1 MAYNHIQT
9 SHANGLWDST
19 ANSAPASYGLAQHGP
34 NRSGDLSS
42 HKSGGRRRRKTSTY
56 AMNIDTPVNDYQ
68 TGSNKSYSTMQPQQ
82 QNHEHAPTQENG
94 YYSYATT
101 TAQMVD
107 PWTFNHATLL
117 ANLSQLPPDLL
128 SLLLPQLSQA
138 QQQQNPQLAAQNI
151 SALAA
156 AAAAAAAAATA
167 TVVPVGAAQMQHS
180 LHGDHTFAGPVVS
193 LQQLP
198 QQGAA
203 SVNNPSN
210 MVLPSISSFTQH
222 AQQPGMASL
231 ANGQQQQQFDFNQ
244 VNSIQQPLHSFNGYS
259 GNMYYANSS
268 FQQLMVPPPSP
279 NILSYYTTDPTQW
292 MSLLGQHAYQPQA
305 YHYDYPLPPHQLP
318 FSFSGQQQQQ
328 QQSAFGLAQMQKN
341 DPAMAAVAA
350 AAAAQGG
357 ATANGPGMLLTQ
369 QYTPKAATNLNNM
382 AVAAAA
388 SGQYSQPAANGGAM
402 AYHTAQPAVQFN
414 IQQQQQGDASYQ
426 PAQRMSSLANHSL
439 LTQTSS
445 LGRAEFASQAFPKP
459 LGTGIHSQHGTE
471 LHGGQGAQY
480 PTSALMGGADLLS
493 TFQQPLQQQQHQQSH
508 VPGAQAFGGIHA
520 SQMAPALNRYTGSTG
535 YGSTML
541 NSSYTRPQ
549 SYSGSR
555 VNGSGHSSYSQMM
568 LANKTRHDAASAF
581 GGTTFAGNAKPLH
594 SAATVP
600 YLAATA
606 TTLGAV
612 GAAVGNAADFVP
624 GTCVKRRQA
633 LSDTM
638 RDHILQTA
646 HQIYSTNPRNP
657 VLIEMLLCLHQ
668 LHPKHLSTLLLLAC
682 AYFSNNQPD
691 KSLEYNELI
700 LEIDPN
706 YVEAMFHIG
715 MTHRNM
721 GKSAE
726 AESWWWQAVKLRPGY
741 WDAIENLMGVLLNPA
756 LPTNVTKKP
765 DSEAGNQQVQQQQT
779 NASRC
784 REVLELCEFVESSL
798 RIGESQS
805 KHGSG
810 MVSRYQ
816 VPDKQI
822 LRLVSLLHTKGNLN
836 FALGDIAGARRS
848 YEKAMEVVLGG
859 YTFDEIIVRIA
870 YAGSQEG
877 INQMFHQ
884 QLNNPQ
890 PLTHSLDIRNL
901 PLTLLAPESAVRIL
915 QVIFPETGGILPGLV
930 ALASKPSAGS
940 QLQHANQ
947 MAANIMLLLAK
958 MHQDHAFVKQPL
970 SIVLPLYYLSLAL
983 IPSPSTCN
991 NLGIIL
997 SAIPSP
1003 STPTMVPSLQGG
1015 HQAAQAPMG
1024 TALAMQYY
1032 THGLTLDSR
1041 HPHLYTNLGSLL
1053 KDLGYLAEAVRMYE
1067 KAVEFSPTFD
1077 VALANL
1083 GNAIKDMGRVQDS
1096 VPWYLRAV
1104 QASPNFVEAVCG
1116 LANAMAGVCDWRAR
1130 DGLYTEIAVRWR
1142 ASALASDETAVKIFR
1157 VMSRGKRPNTKEF
1170 AGKLRQLMNYIRAPS
1185 PKLADGAVDKRRGWM
1200 NRVIEIADQQ
1210 LSEGKQWGRGL
1221 LLVQPAADEAA
1232 SASGQ
1237 GVGLARPSSSLLW
1250 FLDGLCK
1257 LLPTRTTCPLSP
1269 LTQFLHHARDLVR
1282 EVNSAASDNSALSES
1297 VLRGWRYLAR
1307 QIRNEGGWAMRLV
1320 ERAMI
1325 VLQRQWY
1332 WDVQHRKQSAI
1343 EALSRPHDSAYQR
1356 PTLPAGMVAPGVP
1369 TVLPFHTFTY
1379 PLDAREIRLI
1389 SHRNAMRVSFTT
1401 LGGSAPWLPAHVYP
1415 PPSPPEPHIRIGYVS
1430 SDFNNHPLSH
1440 LMQSVFGMHN
1450 RRKFTVFCYATTPP
1464 DGTEHRQKVEQGA
1477 DVFLNCSS
1485 WSTQRIVEQIVS
1497 DKIHILANLNG
1508 YTKGARNEVFAARPA
1523 PVLVALMGFAG
1534 TLGAG
1539 WCDYVVTDPI
1549 VCPPWTVRSE
1559 VRAERHRR
1567 ANGKPA
1573 GGRPEM
1579 QEIGRNRSLGHNA
1592 FEKCEMVE
1600 RTAHMVLSDSCDNAS
1615 DAGSEAMHD
1624 GEVDRDRDQDQDQ
1637 DQIAPGS
1644 QLRMGRAARQ
1654 REWEEELRWDAG
1666 ELDPEEDGAQTGEL
1680 PAFAAGTDAEADV
1693 RRRADEAGV
1702 NDWVYTERMMYMP
1715 HTYFVNDYRQGFR
1728 EDEELREA
1736 QSAEELWM
1744 AEQDARYKMR
1754 RELFPQLSDDVF
1766 IFANFN
1772 QLYKI
1777 DPTLFRLWLRILE
1790 RVPNSIIWLLRF
1802 PAAGEEH
1809 LHRVAVEWAGED
1821 VARRVVF
1828 TDVAPKHMH
1837 IKRGRIA
1844 DAFLDT
1850 TECNAHTT
1858 AVDILWSGTPVL
1870 TWPRHEH
1877 KLCSRVAASVACA
1890 TGQGRQMV
1898 VSSADEYVDRA
1909 VEWAQRSSHEYRY
1922 DYPSPGKPAILDAD
1936 PQTGLVKHCICHG
1949 PTMDIRLQLF
1959 MARDSS
1965 RLFDT
1970 QRWTRN
1976 LEKGYEEAWRRW
1988 VTGEDEVGGD
1998 EEEHFAQ
2005 NHSQPSE
2012 STQPD
2017 SDASLDK
2024 SARRKARWS
2033 RRIAQQIDAELATP
2047 TGRQRSVYAPR
2058 GGSIWI
2064 CDDDDAMPSQ
2074 TWVHE
2079 MLSW

>member
-1 MAYNHIQT
+1 MQT
-9 SHANGLWDST
+9 
-19 ANSAPASYGLAQHGP
+19 
-34 NRSGDLSS
+34 
-42 HKSGGRRRRKTSTY
+42 
-56 AMNIDTPVNDYQ
+56 
-68 TGSNKSYSTMQPQQ
+68 QQ
-82 QNHEHAPTQENG
+82 QNHEQTPTQENG

-101 TAQMVD
+101 TAHIVD
-107 PWTFNHATLL
+107 PWSFNHATLL

-128 SLLLPQLSQA
+128 SSLLPRLSQA
-138 QQQQNPQLAAQNI
+138 QQQQDPQIAAQKM

-156 AAAAAAAAATA
+156 AAVAAAAAATA
-167 TVVPVGAAQMQHS
+167 GPMGTAQTQQAQHS
-180 LHGDHTFAGPVVS
+180 MHTDHTFAGPVVP
-193 LQQLP
+193 LQQRP
-198 QQGAA
+198 QQGEA
-203 SVNNPSN
+203 SVNDPSN

-231 ANGQQQQQFDFNQ
+231 PNGQLQQQH
-244 VNSIQQPLHSFNGYS
+244 HSLNGYS
-259 GNMYYANSS
+259 GNMFHGNSS
-268 FQQLMVPPPSP
+268 LQPLILPPPSP
-279 NILSYYTTDPTQW
+279 NILSYYTTDPMQW

-328 QQSAFGLAQMQKN
+328 QSAFGLAHMQKN
-341 DPAMAAVAA
+341 DPALATVAAAAAAA

-357 ATANGPGMLLTQ
+357 GAANGPGMLLTQ
-369 QYTPKAATNLNNM
+369 QYTPQAANNLASNQNNM
-382 AVAAAA
+382 AAVAAAQIVAAAAAA
-388 SGQYSQPAANGGAM
+388 SGQYSQSAGNGGTM
-402 AYHTAQPAVQFN
+402 AYHALQPTMQFN
-414 IQQQQQGDASYQ
+414 SQQQQQQANASYQ
-426 PAQRMSSLANHSL
+426 PAQRTSSLVNHPL
-439 LTQTSS
+439 LTQPSS
-445 LGRAEFASQAFPKP
+445 LNRPEFASQAFPKP
-459 LGTGIHSQHGTE
+459 LGAGVHSQHGTE
-471 LHGGQGAQY
+471 MHGGQNTQY
-480 PTSALMGGADLLS
+480 PTSALASGADLLS
-493 TFQQPLQQQQHQQSH
+493 TFQQPQQQQQSI
-508 VPGAQAFGGIHA
+508 VPGAQGFGGFQA
-520 SQMAPALNRYTGSTG
+520 SQMAPALNRYAGSAA
-535 YGSTML
+535 YGSALL
-541 NSSYTRPQ
+541 NSSYNRPQ

-555 VNGSGHSSYSQMM
+555 THGSGLSSYTGMS
-568 LANKTRHDAASAF
+568 LANKASQDVASTF

-594 SAATVP
+594 SAATIP
-600 YLAATA
+600 YLAASGVA
-606 TTLGAV
+606 LGPA
-612 GAAVGNAADFVP
+612 GSAAGNAADFVP
-624 GTCVKRRQA
+624 GTCVKRQLA

-638 RDHILQTA
+638 RDHILQSA

-668 LHPKHLSTLLLLAC
+668 LHPKHLPTLLLLAC
-682 AYFSNNQPD
+682 AYFSNNQPE

-706 YVEAMFHIG
+706 YVEAMSNIG
-715 MTHRNM
+715 TTLRSM
-721 GKSAE
+721 GKSTE
-726 AESWWWQAVKLRPGY
+726 AESWWWHAVKLRPGY
-741 WDAIENLMGVLLNPA
+741 WDAVENLMGVLLNPA
-756 LPTNVTKKP
+756 LPASASKNLDTDTGKP
-765 DSEAGNQQVQQQQT
+765 QQQQQA

-784 REVLELCEFVESSL
+784 REVLELCEFVENSL
-798 RIGESQS
+798 RIGESPS
-805 KHGSG
+805 KHGNG
-810 MVSRYQ
+810 VVTKYQ
-816 VPDKQI
+816 VPDKQ
-822 LRLVSLLHTKGNLN
+822 LSRLVSLLHTKGNLN
-836 FALGDIAGARRS
+836 FALSDIAGARRS

-859 YTFDEIIVRIA
+859 YTFDETIMRIA

-890 PLTHSLDIRNL
+890 PLTHSLDIHNL

-915 QVIFPETGGILPGLV
+915 QVIFPETGGVLPGLET
-930 ALASKPSAGS
+930 LASKNSAS
-940 QLQHANQ
+940 AQLQHANQ
-947 MAANIMLLLAK
+947 LVANLMLLLAR
-958 MHQDHAFVKQPL
+958 MHQDHAFVTQPL
-970 SIVLPLYYLSLAL
+970 SIVLPLYYMSLAL
-983 IPSPSTCN
+983 VPSPSTCN

-1067 KAVEFSPTFD
+1067 KAVEFNPVFD

-1130 DGLYTEIAVRWR
+1130 DGLYTEISVRWR
-1142 ASALASDETAVKIFR
+1142 ASALANDETAVKIFQ

-1170 AGKLRQLMNYIRAPS
+1170 AGKLRQLINYVEAPS
-1185 PKLADGAVDKRRGWM
+1185 PKLEGGVVDKRRGWM
-1200 NRVIEIADQQ
+1200 NRVVEIADQQ

-1221 LLVQPAADEAA
+1221 LLVQPAADEAG
-1232 SASGQ
+1232 SAPGQ
-1237 GVGLARPSSSLLW
+1237 DARLARPSSSLLC
-1250 FLDGLCK
+1250 FLDSLCQ
-1257 LLPTRTTCPLSP
+1257 LLPRRTTCPLSP
-1269 LTQFLHHARDLVR
+1269 LTRFLHQARDLVR
-1282 EVNSAASDNSALSES
+1282 EVDSAASDNNVLSDS
-1297 VLRGWRYLAR
+1297 VLHGWRYLAR

-1320 ERAMI
+1320 ERAVV

-1343 EALSRPHDSAYQR
+1343 DALSRPYESTYQR
-1356 PTLPAGMVAPGVP
+1356 PTLPAGMVAPAVP

-1379 PLDAREIRLI
+1379 PLDAREVRLI
-1389 SHRNAMRVSFTT
+1389 SHRNALRVSFTT

-1430 SDFNNHPLSH
+1430 SDFNNHPTSH
-1440 LMQSVFGMHN
+1440 LMQSVFEMHN
-1450 RRKFTVFCYATTPP
+1450 RRKFRVYCYATTPP
-1464 DGTEHRQKVEQGA
+1464 DGTEHRQKIEQGA
-1477 DVFLNCSS
+1477 DVFINCAA

-1497 DKIHILANLNG
+1497 DKIHLLVNLNG
-1508 YTKGARNEVFAARPA
+1508 YTKGARNEIFAARPA
-1523 PVLVALMGFAG
+1523 PVLVSFLGFAG
-1534 TLGAG
+1534 TLGSG

-1559 VRAERHRR
+1559 VRAERYRR
-1567 ANGKPA
+1567 ANGKTA
-1573 GGRPEM
+1573 GERPEM
-1579 QEIGRNRSLGHNA
+1579 QEIGHSQSQSRNA
-1592 FEKCEMVE
+1592 FERYEMVE
-1600 RTAHMVLSDSCDNAS
+1600 RTAHMALSDSSDSAS
-1615 DAGSEAMHD
+1615 DAGSDTMND
-1624 GEVDRDRDQDQDQ
+1624 GEADQDQV
-1637 DQIAPGS
+1637 APGS
-1644 QLRMGRAARQ
+1644 QLRMGRTARQ
-1654 REWEEELRWDAG
+1654 REWQEELRWDTG
-1666 ELDPEEDGAQTGEL
+1666 ELDPEEDGAATGEL
-1680 PAFAAGTDAEADV
+1680 PAFAAGSEAKADT
-1693 RRRADEAGV
+1693 RRTDEAGV
-1702 NDWVYTERMMYMP
+1702 NNWVYTERMMYMP

-1728 EDEELREA
+1728 EDEELREV
-1736 QSAEELWM
+1736 QSAKELWM

-1809 LHRVAVEWAGED
+1809 LHRVAVEWAGEE

-1877 KLCSRVAASVACA
+1877 KQCSRVAASVACA

-1898 VSSADEYVDRA
+1898 VSSGDEYVDRA
-1909 VEWAQRSSHEYRY
+1909 VEWAQRASREYRY
-1922 DYPSPGKPAILDAD
+1922 DYPPPDRPSILDAD
-1936 PQTGLVKHCICHG
+1936 PQTGLVKHCITHG
-1949 PTMDIRLQLF
+1949 PAMDIRLQLF

-1988 VTGEDEVGGD
+1988 VTGEDEFDGD
-1998 EEEHFAQ
+1998 DVDQFAQ
-2005 NHSQPSE
+2005 DNTLSSDIIQPE
-2012 STQPD
+2012 V
-2017 SDASLDK
+2017 DACLDK
-2024 SARRKARWS
+2024 SSRRKARWS
-2033 RRIAQQIDAELATP
+2033 RRIAQQIDAELATA

-2058 GGSIWI
+2058 GRCIWI
-2064 CDDDDAMPSQ
+2064 SDDDDGMPSQ
-2074 TWVHE
+2074 TWIHE
-2079 MLSW
+2079 MLGW